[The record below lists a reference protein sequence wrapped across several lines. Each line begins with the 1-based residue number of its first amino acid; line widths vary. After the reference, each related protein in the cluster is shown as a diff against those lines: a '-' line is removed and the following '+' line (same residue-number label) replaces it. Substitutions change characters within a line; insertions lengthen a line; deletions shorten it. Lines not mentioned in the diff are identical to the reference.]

1 MRTTLSSLRTD
12 RMVVERQRVLYQPPK
27 SVSLVRLLR
36 DAPAENARSEE
47 HGTPEDDCAAARPGS
62 RARRARSMPASDGD
76 VYSRGNKQWNGAS
89 AVREGLAQAFRV

>member
-1 MRTTLSSLRTD
+1 
-12 RMVVERQRVLYQPPK
+12 MVVERQRVSYQPPK

-62 RARRARSMPASDGD
+62 RARRALARARSMPASDGD
-76 VYSRGNKQWNGAS
+76 RGNKQGTVGAGRGPTS
-89 AVREGLAQAFRV
+89 VRTRLWFISIKS